1 MNDGCIWYNIESQN
15 KEFFHMA
22 MIKEQTWDYAIG
34 MLQADGLESSEEMM
48 EMIEIEKDKR

>member
-1 MNDGCIWYNIESQN
+1 MNDGWIWYNIESQN

-48 EMIEIEKDKR
+48 EMIEKEKR